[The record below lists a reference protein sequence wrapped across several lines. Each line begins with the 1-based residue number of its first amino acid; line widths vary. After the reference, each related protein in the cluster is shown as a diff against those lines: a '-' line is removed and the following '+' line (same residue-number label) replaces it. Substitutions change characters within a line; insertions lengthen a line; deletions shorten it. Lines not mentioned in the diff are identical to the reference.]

1 MVKVIHIRIRT
12 VIWFVLIPGFLPF
25 ATFSELELESSFFI
39 KNLNSM
45 IIGISHNYII
55 LCVYCDSRWLS
66 KLTFEH
72 PELAKLKLYMDT
84 SF

>member
-1 MVKVIHIRIRT
+1 MVTFMPIRIIT
-12 VIWFVLIPGFLPF
+12 VTRVVLISDFSPF

-39 KNLNSM
+39 KNLDSM

-55 LCVYCDSRWLS
+55 LCVYCNSRWLS

-72 PELAKLKLYMDT
+72 PELAKLKCCMY
-84 SF
+84 